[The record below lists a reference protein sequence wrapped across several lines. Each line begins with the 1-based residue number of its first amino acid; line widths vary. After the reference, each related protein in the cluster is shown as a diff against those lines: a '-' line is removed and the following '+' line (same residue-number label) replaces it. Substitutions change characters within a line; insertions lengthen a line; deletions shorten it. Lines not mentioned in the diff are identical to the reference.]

1 MVSPDTFSTVQPPLM
16 RTLPSFFRFIAIF
29 LMLTIVSSGMAMAS
43 YVCPQLS
50 AVSNERMMVGMPCAG
65 MDKEKPV
72 HCAQSHSSAQ
82 LALEH
87 LAETPV
93 FVPATVFTVLPV
105 QPIVADVVPVPV
117 GADIPPDQ
125 GADPPYLR
133 TQRLRI

>member
-1 MVSPDTFSTVQPPLM
+1 MVSLDHFSTVQPPLM

-29 LMLTIVSSGMAMAS
+29 LILTIVSSGMAMAS
-43 YVCPQLS
+43 YACPQLT
-50 AVSNERMMVGMPCAG
+50 AVSSERMMDGMPCAG

-72 HCAQSHSSAQ
+72 HCAQSQSSAQ

-93 FVPATVFTVLPV
+93 FVPATVFSVIPV
-105 QPIVADVVPVPV
+105 QWIVADVVSVPV
-117 GADIPPDQ
+117 RADIPPDQ